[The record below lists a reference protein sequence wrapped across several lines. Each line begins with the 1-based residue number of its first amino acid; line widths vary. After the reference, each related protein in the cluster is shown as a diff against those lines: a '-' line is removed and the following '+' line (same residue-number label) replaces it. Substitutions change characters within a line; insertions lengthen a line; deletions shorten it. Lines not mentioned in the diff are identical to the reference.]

1 MFRSRPIDS
10 PPVCSAMSTLQDP
23 RLADASTDA
32 PPLTP
37 ARRLSRMADQLY
49 GSQILGIAAE
59 IRAMV
64 ADGAQVCNLTVGDFA
79 PAEFRIPAGLERRIS
94 GALAR
99 GETNYPPS
107 NGMPAM
113 RAAVA
118 ALYRDR
124 LGLTIDPASVVV
136 CGGSRP
142 AIYASYRC
150 LVDPGD
156 RVVYPAPS

>member
-1 MFRSRPIDS
+1 
-10 PPVCSAMSTLQDP
+10 MSTLQDP

-32 PPLTP
+32 PSPTP

-49 GSQILGIAAE
+49 GSQILGIDAE
-59 IRAMV
+59 IRAMG
-64 ADGAQVCNLTVGDFA
+64 ADGAQVCHLTLGDLS
-79 PAEFRIPAGLERRIS
+79 PAAFRIPQGLERRITE
-94 GALAR
+94 ALAR

-107 NGMPAM
+107 NGIPAL

-118 ALYRDR
+118 ALYRER

-156 RVVYPAPS
+156 RVVYPTPSWNNDAYVIVS